1 MTFSG
6 SGNTCQDMEAPV
18 VILGPIQ
25 MMEIQ
30 PSMIHLHLLSYEYPI
45 PASLESD
52 IAQELSL
59 SLNGALWEKLV
70 QYMFEAPLM
79 LIMHTLWVTLLGLWS
94 RRRQIYRPACR
105 LSAGSTPSKQNP
117 ITQASLE
124 RLNTCFFFFLPSP
137 YKLILYLPLAYFLS
151 SNAKRMKPGEW
162 EELHYCCI
170 FFPEK
175 RYLLERYHPSF

>member
-1 MTFSG
+1 MAFSS
-6 SGNTCQDMEAPV
+6 SGNTFQDRKAPV

-25 MMEIQ
+25 LMEIQ
-30 PSMIHLHLLSYEYPI
+30 PSMIHLHLLSCEYPI

-59 SLNGALWEKLV
+59 SLNGALCEKLV
-70 QYMFEAPLM
+70 QYMFETLLM
-79 LIMHTLWVTLLGLWS
+79 LIMHTLWVMLLGLWS

-124 RLNTCFFFFLPSP
+124 RLNTCFYFFFFSR
-137 YKLILYLPLAYFLS
+137 YKLIHSLPLAYFLS
-151 SNAKRMKPGEW
+151 SNAKRMKPGE
-162 EELHYCCI
+162 
-170 FFPEK
+170 
-175 RYLLERYHPSF
+175 

>member
-1 MTFSG
+1 MASSG
-6 SGNTCQDMEAPV
+6 FGNSCQDGEAPV

-59 SLNGALWEKLV
+59 SLNRALLEKLL
-70 QYMFEAPLM
+70 QYMFEALLM

-124 RLNTCFFFFLPSP
+124 RLNTCFFFFPSP
-137 YKLILYLPLAYFLS
+137 YKLILSLPLAYFLS
-151 SNAKRMKPGEW
+151 SNAKRMKPGE
-162 EELHYCCI
+162 
-170 FFPEK
+170 
-175 RYLLERYHPSF
+175 

>member
-1 MTFSG
+1 MAFSG
-6 SGNTCQDMEAPV
+6 SGNTCQDREAPV

-70 QYMFEAPLM
+70 YVWDASDAYNAYS
-79 LIMHTLWVTLLGLWS
+79 LG
-94 RRRQIYRPACR
+94 
-105 LSAGSTPSKQNP
+105 
-117 ITQASLE
+117 
-124 RLNTCFFFFLPSP
+124 
-137 YKLILYLPLAYFLS
+137 
-151 SNAKRMKPGEW
+151 NAVGIIE
-162 EELHYCCI
+162 
-170 FFPEK
+170 
-175 RYLLERYHPSF
+175 